1 MVQEYIDLVRESL
14 ESAQRMGA
22 DFADLRLIREETTN
36 LLVQDAR
43 ADRLQASRALGV
55 GLRVLVEGCWG
66 FAASQRLDRRGLR
79 AAAEEA
85 VAAAR
90 ATTGY
95 ASEPGVVA
103 ESDPVEAAEEVAVR
117 EDPRGV
123 PVEEKVRRVLALEE
137 AARKKFPSELANTIV
152 SYGDSTTE
160 ELIAN
165 TRGTAIRR
173 HVVRTSLNTH
183 ITAVRDRHRQRAT
196 ETRAARAGYELV
208 RDLEPEEF
216 TLRAAQRA
224 VDLLS
229 ARPAPAGV
237 FPVVFHPSI
246 TGLLTHEALGHNAE
260 ADGVWAGESILAGR
274 LGEEI
279 ASPAVTI
286 VDDPSTPGSYGSYLY
301 DDEGTPAQRTV
312 IIDRGRLTN
321 YLHSL
326 ESAARLDQSPNGHGR
341 ADGFSFPPIVRMSN
355 TFLAP
360 GEATF
365 EELLGGIDRGIYLA
379 QGHWGYVFVEKGHFT
394 CHASVSRMIENGRL
408 GELLRDVS
416 VSGLT
421 LEVLRDIDA
430 VGSDFEMVMPGTCG
444 KGGQGAP
451 INAGGPHVRVGRLV
465 VGGQRAG

>member
-1 MVQEYIDLVRESL
+1 MLSEYVDLVRSTVEASGQL
-14 ESAQRMGA
+14 GA
-22 DFADLRLIREETTN
+22 SFADLRLIRHDATS
-36 LLVQDAR
+36 LLLQDGR
-43 ADRLQASRALGV
+43 ADRLQASHSLGA

-66 FAASQRLDRRGLR
+66 FAASEQVDRNKLQT
-79 AAAEEA
+79 ALEEA
-85 VAAAR
+85 VEAAR
-90 ATTGY
+90 ATAPH
-95 ASEPGVVA
+95 ASKQGMVA
-103 ESDPVEAAEEVAVR
+103 DIDPVEAREEGPCQ

-123 PVEEKVRRVLALEE
+123 AIGEKVQRLLALEQ
-137 AARKKFPSELANTIV
+137 AARKQFSSQLVNTIV
-152 SYGDSTTE
+152 AYGDVVTE
-160 ELIAN
+160 ELIVN
-165 TRGTAIRR
+165 SLGTCIER
-173 HVVRTSLNTH
+173 HTVRTSVNTH
-183 ITAVRDRHRQRAT
+183 ITAAEGRQRQRGA
-196 ETRAARAGYELV
+196 ETRAALAGYELL

-260 ADGVWAGESILAGR
+260 ADGIWSGESILTGR

-286 VDDPSTPGSYGSYLY
+286 VDDPTVPDLYGSYGY

-312 IIDRGRLTN
+312 IIDQGRLAS
-321 YLHSL
+321 YLHDL
-326 ESAARLDQSPNGHGR
+326 QSAARLDQAPNGHGR
-341 ADGFSFPPIVRMSN
+341 ADGFSYPPIVRMSN

-360 GEATF
+360 GESSF
-365 EELLGGIDRGIYLA
+365 EELLQGIDRGIYLA
-379 QGHWGYVFVEKGHFT
+379 QGQWGYVFVEKGHFT
-394 CHASVSRMIENGRL
+394 CHASVSRMIENGTL

-430 VGSDFEMVMPGTCG
+430 VGSDFEMLMPGTCG
-444 KGGQGAP
+444 KGGQGVS
-451 INAGGPHVRVGRLV
+451 INAGGPHVRVRRLL
-465 VGGQRAG
+465 VGGRQAE